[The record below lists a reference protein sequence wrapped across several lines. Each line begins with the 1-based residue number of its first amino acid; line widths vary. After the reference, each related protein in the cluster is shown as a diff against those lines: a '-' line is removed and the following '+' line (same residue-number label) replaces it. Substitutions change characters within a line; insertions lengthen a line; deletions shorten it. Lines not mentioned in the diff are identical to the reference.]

1 MTIFEM
7 ARDVHENAVQH
18 GWWDEERDIYQVIA
32 LIHSEWS
39 EALEEARAGRGIVW
53 YNCNEVSYELN
64 PCTVQDETDCFHY
77 HNQDGCEYRG
87 KKPEGIAVELID
99 GVIRILDLF
108 GAEGLDFHD
117 AESGAPAT
125 VESLWE
131 NARVLESAPADIA
144 TLVAFLHKFT
154 ADAVPDDGEGF
165 ISVNLLAACSLA
177 LSWVHERGCDPL
189 ALLKEKHEYNKNRPY
204 KHGKK
209 F

>member
-7 ARDVHENAVQH
+7 AHDVHENAVQH

-39 EALEEARAGRGIVW
+39 EALEEARAGRPMVW
-53 YNCNEVSYELN
+53 YACNSAVQPDTPCMKEGCGDYYDGACEL
-64 PCTVQDETDCFHY
+64 HSM
-77 HNQDGCEYRG
+77 G

-108 GAEGLDFHD
+108 GAAGLDFHD

-125 VESLWE
+125 VESLWT
-131 NARVLESAPADIA
+131 NASVLENAPADIA

>member
-7 ARDVHENAVQH
+7 ARDVHTNAVQH
-18 GWWDEERDIYQVIA
+18 GWWDGERDVYQIVA

-39 EALEEARAGRGIVW
+39 EALEEARAGRGMVW
-53 YNCNEVSYELN
+53 YNCNEISTDLN
-64 PCTVQDETDCFHY
+64 PCNPRDEFDCLNY
-77 HNQDGCEYRG
+77 TCQETCEHRS

-131 NARVLESAPADIA
+131 NARVLESTPEDIA
-144 TLVAFLHKFT
+144 TLVAFLHRFT
-154 ADAVPDDGEGF
+154 ADAVPDDGDGF
-165 ISVNLLAACSLA
+165 ISANLLAACSLA
-177 LSWVHERGCDPL
+177 LSWVHERGCDPM
-189 ALLKEKHEYNKNRPY
+189 ALLMEKHEYNRTRSY
-204 KHGKK
+204 RHGKK

>member
-7 ARDVHENAVQH
+7 ARNVHENAVQH
-18 GWWDEERDIYQVIA
+18 GWWDGERDIYQIIA

-64 PCTVQDETDCFHY
+64 PCTVQDETDCLHY
-77 HNQDGCEYRG
+77 HNQDGCEYRS

-117 AESGAPAT
+117 AESGKPAT
-125 VESLWE
+125 MESLWE
-131 NARVLESAPADIA
+131 NARVLESAPADVA
-144 TLVAFLHKFT
+144 TLVAFLHRFT
-154 ADAVPDDGEGF
+154 ADAVPDDGDGF

-177 LSWVHERGCDPL
+177 LSWVHEHGCDPM
-189 ALLKEKHEYNKNRPY
+189 ALLIEKHEYNKNRPY